1 MPLNLSA
8 AHSSRISKRPPHKT
22 PLLRRSASSSFTDFF
37 QRKPIQRSKSKI
49 NIPDDDDDDD
59 DFFGGRLDDA
69 GMVKSLAS
77 DLSLRDL
84 AQTIQHVSSH
94 MFDAV
99 PENGGFN
106 STRIAE
112 THNLRRSL
120 PPTVTIPHVHALTP
134 SPTKTEREIAE
145 LTKAGTIRRFVTP
158 GRGTGGSSVGESL
171 ILSKDVQSLL
181 REATEL
187 NQELAGTFISL
198 CSIET
203 NSDTPY

>member
-1 MPLNLSA
+1 MPLNFSA
-8 AHSSRISKRPPHKT
+8 AHSSRISKRPQHKI
-22 PLLRRSASSSFTDFF
+22 PLLRRPASSPFTDFF
-37 QRKPIQRSKSKI
+37 QRKPIQRFKSKI
-49 NIPDDDDDDD
+49 DIPDDDDDD
-59 DFFGGRLDDA
+59 DFFGGRLDDV

-84 AQTIQHVSSH
+84 AQIIQYVSSH
-94 MFDAV
+94 MFDAM

-120 PPTVTIPHVHALTP
+120 PPTVTIPHVHALTQ

-171 ILSKDVQSLL
+171 ILSKDIESLL

-187 NQELAGTFISL
+187 NQGLAGTFIL
-198 CSIET
+198 PCSIET
-203 NSDTPY
+203 SSDTPR

>member
-1 MPLNLSA
+1 MPLNFSA
-8 AHSSRISKRPPHKT
+8 AHSSRISKRPQHKT
-22 PLLRRSASSSFTDFF
+22 PLLRRSASSPFTDFF
-37 QRKPIQRSKSKI
+37 QRKPIQRSKSKTD
-49 NIPDDDDDDD
+49 IPDDD
-59 DFFGGRLDDA
+59 DFFGGRLDDL

-84 AQTIQHVSSH
+84 AQIIQHVSSH

-120 PPTVTIPHVHALTP
+120 PPTVTIPHVHALTQ

-171 ILSKDVQSLL
+171 ILSKDVESLL

-187 NQELAGTFISL
+187 NQELAGTFILL

-203 NSDTPY
+203 NSDTPR